1 MASNKR
7 VRLIEKTVQQT
18 CESELME
25 NKVPGPT
32 IFILSNSIYY
42 VSDNVLRLTQPGDI
56 IVGLGHRVHARTTD
70 FDLEHLKYAASR
82 LDVGNYA
89 LDEHVGN
96 TGDRYIHDSRTLL
109 DFSVYTAYN
118 RKLTLTHLE
127 DQHNT

>member
-1 MASNKR
+1 
-7 VRLIEKTVQQT
+7 
-18 CESELME
+18 ME

-32 IFILSNSIYY
+32 IFIMSNSIYY

-82 LDVGNYA
+82 LDVGNYT
-89 LDEHVGN
+89 LDEHVGS
-96 TGDRYIHDSRTLL
+96 TGDRYTHDSRTLL
-109 DFSVYTAYN
+109 DFSVYTAYS

-127 DQHNT
+127 D